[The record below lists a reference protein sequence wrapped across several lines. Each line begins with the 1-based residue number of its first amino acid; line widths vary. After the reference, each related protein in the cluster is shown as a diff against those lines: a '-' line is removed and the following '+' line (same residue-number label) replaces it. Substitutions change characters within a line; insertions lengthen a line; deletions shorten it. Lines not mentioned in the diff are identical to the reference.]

1 MATNVAAGVDIVCDR
16 AKTLMPPVEEKEEA
30 MPALEAMQA
39 EDQAQP
45 VHHTGCPTGGTP
57 HW

>member
-1 MATNVAAGVDIVCDR
+1 
-16 AKTLMPPVEEKEEA
+16 MPPVEEKEEA